1 MRAHGL
7 AIATMIACN
16 ASPGGD
22 AGTST
27 SASTTGASDTTSTD
41 GTSTSSTSSSSA
53 SGSSSGSTG
62 VDETSAA
69 ESSESSTGALVPGPA
84 IVYVASGTQIH
95 RWRMDPDDGALAD
108 HDGLELG
115 ADVGPLAHAGDR
127 LWVGVWGNDAIGTF
141 AIDPTSGALTELD
154 QVDVGGMVVY
164 LAIDRTTA
172 HVLAADF
179 NRNEVSSWPLDG
191 DGVAHGPAA
200 TKLDVGTN
208 PHSIVLA
215 PAGDFAF
222 APHLTSNEIRQLVYD
237 EADGTLAFN
246 DPDRVT
252 VSNGTGPRHMIFAE
266 DARFAWVINET
277 GDSITRWIYDARAG
291 LLSQPDTVSTLP
303 RGTNG
308 SNNYCADLH
317 LGQDEAFLY
326 GSNRGEDT
334 LAMFAV
340 DPRDGTLTL
349 LDQFDTEAHPRSFAI
364 DPTRKFLYAAGR
376 DSGRLAS
383 YAIAGD
389 GSLAPQDTIDA
400 MPEPGWV
407 EIVPLPR

>member
-1 MRAHGL
+1 MRALGL
-7 AIATMIACN
+7 AIATTIACH

-22 AGTST
+22 GGTST
-27 SASTTGASDTTSTD
+27 SASTTDASDTTST
-41 GTSTSSTSSSSA
+41 GSTSTTSTSSSS
-53 SGSSSGSTG
+53 GSTSSDSTG
-62 VDETSAA
+62 VDATTTDEG
-69 ESSESSTGALVPGPA
+69 SSTGDIAPGPTV
-84 IVYVASGTQIH
+84 VYVASGTQIH
-95 RWRMDPDDGALAD
+95 RWRMDPDDGVLSD
-108 HDGLELG
+108 HDVLELG
-115 ADVGPLAHAGDR
+115 ADVGPLAHDGDR
-127 LWVGVWGNDAIGTF
+127 LWAGVWGDESIATF
-141 AIDPTSGALTELD
+141 AIDPTSGALGELGD
-154 QVDVGGMVVY
+154 VDVGGMVVY
-164 LAIDRTTA
+164 LSIDRTSS

-179 NRNEVSSWPLDG
+179 NGNEVSSWPLG
-191 DGVAHGPAA
+191 ADGVAHGPAA
-200 TKLDVGTN
+200 TKLGVGTN

-215 PAGDFAF
+215 PAGDYAF

-237 EADGTLAFN
+237 AADGSLAFN

-252 VSNGTGPRHMIFAE
+252 VPGGTGPRHMIFAG

-277 GDSITRWIYDARAG
+277 GDSITRWVYDASAG
-291 LLSQPDTVSTLP
+291 LLSDPDTVGTLP
-303 RGTNG
+303 RGTDG

-317 LGQDEAFLY
+317 FGPDDAFLY

-349 LDQFDTEAHPRSFAI
+349 LDQFATEAHPRSFAI
-364 DPTRKFLYAAGR
+364 DPTRRFLYAAGR

-383 YAIAGD
+383 YVIGGD
-389 GSLAPQDTIDA
+389 GSLAPQETVDA